1 MLPSVMIRPLLSKR
15 PTFCNL
21 TSYHFFL
28 FCHVAVCFL
37 PPLSGIFQ
45 FLCDVGIFYLIH
57 PHTNLAISASLAW
70 CDTYWLSSQLKAT
83 GSTGK
88 KKPFFL
94 VLNTVLLPQDL
105 VHTESFVEDKFCAT
119 ISIQNRAM
127 VSTCST
133 SHTGTVKRRCS
144 ALLRGPAKV
153 LWYRWCIS
161 ICELVLLCKY
171 AEVRISYFSCKM
183 EEVAA
188 DWRNFFQVS
197 CKWNTKVENQ
207 NLFSKCMKKY

>member
-1 MLPSVMIRPLLSKR
+1 MLQYVFYHHFLVFFNFYVTLVSFILYILTQIWPSLHLLHGVTR
-15 PTFCNL
+15 TDW
-21 TSYHFFL
+21 
-28 FCHVAVCFL
+28 VA
-37 PPLSGIFQ
+37 
-45 FLCDVGIFYLIH
+45 
-57 PHTNLAISASLAW
+57 NW
-70 CDTYWLSSQLKAT
+70 KQLEVQE
-83 GSTGK
+83 K
-88 KKPFFL
+88 KNPFFL

-144 ALLRGPAKV
+144 APLRGPAKV